1 MAEPTLTITYDEK
14 GYSLQIE
21 LRDSLLW
28 WFLVKT
34 PAGALKSYI
43 QAVFQKKYSQQ
54 QEPVKK
60 KLKARMSEIFGDLS
74 LPSNLQRIID
84 RMDQDHLERKLNL
97 IEGYKNNG
105 VGEQ

>member
-21 LRDSLLW
+21 LRDSI
-28 WFLVKT
+28 LVE
-34 PAGALKSYI
+34 
-43 QAVFQKKYSQQ
+43 KYSKQ

>member
-1 MAEPTLTITYDEK
+1 MEQTKNIERSWLWGEIKMAEPTLTITYDEK

-21 LRDSLLW
+21 LRDSLL
-28 WFLVKT
+28 VE
-34 PAGALKSYI
+34 
-43 QAVFQKKYSQQ
+43 KYSQQ

>member
-21 LRDSLLW
+21 LRDSLL
-28 WFLVKT
+28 VE
-34 PAGALKSYI
+34 
-43 QAVFQKKYSQQ
+43 KYSQQ

>member
-1 MAEPTLTITYDEK
+1 
-14 GYSLQIE
+14 
-21 LRDSLLW
+21 
-28 WFLVKT
+28 
-34 PAGALKSYI
+34 
-43 QAVFQKKYSQQ
+43 
-54 QEPVKK
+54 
-60 KLKARMSEIFGDLS
+60 MSEIFGDLS